1 MEYITTNINW
11 EASSDINKR
20 RGIKKASNEY
30 RLHMCRI
37 AGIGKRV
44 RYGRVNPVIRQNKN
58 QLSLLDSI
66 PGASPRHA
74 TSIPPNQISAH
85 VVGKKSCAFLTILV
99 NMIQQVSAL
108 VNQGKT
114 GD

>member
-1 MEYITTNINW
+1 MRT
-11 EASSDINKR
+11 KHL
-20 RGIKKASNEY
+20 KKASNEY

-37 AGIGKRV
+37 AGIGKRA

-66 PGASPRHA
+66 PGASPRHVHSA
-74 TSIPPNQISAH
+74 KPNISPRGRISHDFSQHDPTSVCSSQPR
-85 VVGKKSCAFLTILV
+85 KK
-99 NMIQQVSAL
+99 
-108 VNQGKT
+108 

>member
-1 MEYITTNINW
+1 M
-11 EASSDINKR
+11 
-20 RGIKKASNEY
+20 GKKARNEY

-66 PGASPRHA
+66 PGASPHHVHSA
-74 TSIPPNQISAH
+74 KPNISPR
-85 VVGKKSCAFLTILV
+85 GRKISCAFLTILV